1 MKESGFIVSSCNCYE
16 NLSEFK
22 MELISLEAND
32 WNVFWIPI
40 SSPKRAALWFPGQN
54 LKTLQEVDLQSELNI
69 DSLQDET

>member
-1 MKESGFIVSSCNCYE
+1 MIPIDGSV
-16 NLSEFK
+16 
-22 MELISLEAND
+22 

-54 LKTLQEVDLQSELNI
+54 LKTLQVVDLQSGLNI